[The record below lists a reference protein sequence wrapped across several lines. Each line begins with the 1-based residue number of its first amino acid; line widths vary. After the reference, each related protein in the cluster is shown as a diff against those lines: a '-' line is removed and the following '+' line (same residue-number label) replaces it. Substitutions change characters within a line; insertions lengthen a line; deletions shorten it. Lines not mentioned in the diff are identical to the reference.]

1 MTVAVGV
8 GDGIGPWTHPSD
20 AALRAHSDGEAG
32 VFRLVAGDCGPS
44 VCSDPPLSTPP
55 KRATRHSRRGDV
67 IAITFHL
74 GYLASGF
81 AFAAIF
87 ASAYWRFHMNPIVA
101 FWFAYIVTRPL
112 GASFADWL
120 GVSHARGGTRTRRR
134 TSQPHRRN
142 HHRGDGRRALLARS
156 RRRNSPCGRLSRI
169 TLSRITTHDRGRHS
183 PGHGSSALFQD
194 PIDTLIG
201 PACAGADRPAGSGRP
216 DDYERQGCCAGHRM
230 FRARSSVRARSS

>member
-1 MTVAVGV
+1 MAVGG
-8 GDGIGPWTHPSD
+8 GDGIGPWTHPAD
-20 AALRAHSDGEAG
+20 AALCAHSDGEAG
-32 VFRLVAGDCGPS
+32 VFRLAAGDCGPS
-44 VCSDPPLSTPP
+44 VCSDPPRSTPP

-156 RRRNSPCGRLSRI
+156 RRRNRSVRPPEPDHPEPDHDSRSRQTLTRPRQLSAF
-169 TLSRITTHDRGRHS
+169 S
-183 PGHGSSALFQD
+183 
-194 PIDTLIG
+194 G
-201 PACAGADRPAGSGRP
+201 PHRYADRAGLRRCRS
-216 DDYERQGCCAGHRM
+216 
-230 FRARSSVRARSS
+230 ARRKWQA